1 MRKASQMSANGQKKA
16 KKVEKM
22 VSKMSID
29 VIRYEIFLRDVEP
42 NYIMSGF
49 LDCFLSLPQS
59 FYAPGAPQMFQDFIL
74 RYGTHYVKAAKEG
87 SKISL
92 LFSIFYN

>member
-16 KKVEKM
+16 KRVEKM

-59 FYAPGAPQMFQDFIL
+59 FYAPGAPEKFQDFIL

-87 SKISL
+87 SKIFL
-92 LFSIFYN
+92 